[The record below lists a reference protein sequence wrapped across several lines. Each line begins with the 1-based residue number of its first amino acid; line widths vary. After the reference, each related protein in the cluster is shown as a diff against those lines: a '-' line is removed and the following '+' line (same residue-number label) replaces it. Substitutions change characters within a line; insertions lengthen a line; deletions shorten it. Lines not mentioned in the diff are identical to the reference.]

1 MGICVGLCSVAI
13 NDILW
18 FNPSVLLIIVVTTL
32 LHAGVVKISI
42 NLCNYEA
49 QLAVLINMIS
59 EFEFTVIKFS

>member
-1 MGICVGLCSVAI
+1 MGICVGLCNVAI
-13 NDILW
+13 YDILW

-32 LHAGVVKISI
+32 LHAGVVQISI